1 MNVIRTDKTNSRN
14 RGWPFLQN
22 VRAQTVGMIPRG
34 IRSGV
39 TTGISKCQSNAF
51 FKTPGYI
58 TSASV
63 SRSSSTAPNAEER
76 ISARLSSLMANT
88 TPHSSTT
95 TDKNPNS
102 ILAIL
107 NKFANKTPSN
117 KQTSVLPRTSSS
129 SSSFRN
135 AATRWSTSD
144 DQKTLV
150 RTSTSSGSGGQ
161 TRNKSSTSRTPMR
174 TPVRT
179 PKSMTTTSSESD
191 ATCIVAICEGRGYAR
206 GEVGIAA
213 LDVRHPHLV
222 LCQISDSQ
230 SYVSTLT
237 KVNIFNPVEILVPHT
252 FCENQQTSKLFSSIN
267 EMFPTVTLTSV
278 QRRHFNETSGLTQVQ
293 HLCATEFATVELLV
307 QHKFYALA
315 SAAALLKY
323 VEYMQNMIF
332 AARSLKIEYQ
342 GSKDTTQIDVHTS
355 NRLELVRS
363 LRGCGAHHSLIGIL
377 NHCHT
382 GCGSRLLRASILQP
396 PFLLPTITTRLEA
409 VKEIVETPDLLN
421 SLQVTLPKFSDIDK
435 LLLICMH
442 VPQQDSL
449 KAAELQLNYAL
460 MLKTILELLPAL
472 SDILENCT
480 SGFLC
485 SVREVIKEPS
495 YSKILKRLLDTLHE
509 DAHAV
514 KGFTACQ
521 MQRSFAVKPQ
531 VNILL
536 DVARKTYCEVID
548 DITRLVK
555 DLAEE
560 HNLPLRVNLNSTRG
574 FHIQMPVGKKQKF
587 NQTDLPPVFI
597 QVQRNRSTFC
607 FTTELLIQAD
617 ERCKEAF
624 HEIQMLSNVVILD
637 LLNEIREEVGCLYKL
652 CEKISE
658 LDMLTSFAKLSAL
671 PSYVCPQFGD
681 RLDVKSSRHPIL
693 DFINPTEPVPN
704 DIFATADKN
713 FQIVTGP
720 NMSGKTIY
728 LRQIVLLQIM
738 AQIGCYVPAANAMF
752 RIADRIYARIGFD
765 DSIECN
771 ASTFVLEVK
780 EVQCIL
786 QTMTDSSLVVMDE
799 LCRGTSCEEGTAM
812 AWALCEDFLRTKTFA
827 FLTTHFMFLTNL
839 EKSHTNVVNH
849 HFETLEVNE
858 NGNIYLKYTHHLLQ
872 GITNVKHY
880 GLHLAQTLCMPDSVI
895 ERGLEIAQHIAEQK
909 IGPELEDCS
918 SITAAA
924 CELAD
929 ELLSLKES
937 SELTPDKCKNL
948 KKKYQFLQSQLP
960 DHFLQQTP
968 DKIHTSKRDDSGIG
982 VLSTVDEVCAGVLS
996 DIIMAITKENESEII
1011 L

>member
-1 MNVIRTDKTNSRN
+1 
-14 RGWPFLQN
+14 
-22 VRAQTVGMIPRG
+22 
-34 IRSGV
+34 
-39 TTGISKCQSNAF
+39 
-51 FKTPGYI
+51 
-58 TSASV
+58 
-63 SRSSSTAPNAEER
+63 
-76 ISARLSSLMANT
+76 
-88 TPHSSTT
+88 
-95 TDKNPNS
+95 
-102 ILAIL
+102 
-107 NKFANKTPSN
+107 
-117 KQTSVLPRTSSS
+117 
-129 SSSFRN
+129 
-135 AATRWSTSD
+135 
-144 DQKTLV
+144 
-150 RTSTSSGSGGQ
+150 
-161 TRNKSSTSRTPMR
+161 MR

-179 PKSMTTTSSESD
+179 PKSMTTTTSESD

-213 LDVRHPHLV
+213 IDVRHPHLV

-293 HLCATEFATVELLV
+293 HLCATEFASVELLV

-480 SGFLC
+480 SGFLY

-671 PSYVCPQFGD
+671 PSYICPQFGD

-771 ASTFVLEVK
+771 ASTFVLETPPISDDHDMNGEATKKKTSNVIISKLSNVESAEIRRRSYLIKILKRLTGRGLDGGKPVSTPEINKVK

-812 AWALCEDFLRTKTFA
+812 AWALCEDFLCTKTFA

-849 HFETLEVNE
+849 HFETLEVNK
-858 NGNIYLKYTHHLLQ
+858 NGKIYLKYTHHLLQ
-872 GITNVKHY
+872 GVTNVKHY
-880 GLHLAQTLCMPDSVI
+880 GLHLAQTLCMPDSVV

-924 CELAD
+924 CELVD

-937 SELTPDKCKNL
+937 SKLTPDKCKNL
-948 KKKYQFLQSQLP
+948 KEKYQFLQSQLP
-960 DHFLQQTP
+960 EHFLQQTP
-968 DKIHTSKRDDSGIG
+968 AKIHTSKRDDSGIG

-996 DIIMAITKENESEII
+996 DIIMAITKENESEMI